1 MMDGLRSVVN
11 AFGLARRLLDLIV
24 PLPTPEMASIEWDD
38 EDRELLAEATRDM
51 LPEPA

>member
-1 MMDGLRSVVN
+1 MDGLRSVVN

-24 PLPTPEMASIEWDD
+24 PLPVVDISPVEWDD

-51 LPEPA
+51 LPELA